1 MKIKFWNILKS
12 VESLIQNSATE
23 ERTWTFPNKDG
34 TVAMIGDLED
44 YLNLITLFGSYIRQA
59 NAFGTDTYTATISIS
74 PTTVHSNG
82 ALVLF
87 VFENTSTGAA
97 SVTTNGTTKKIF
109 LDLTTQANA
118 DDLQAGIPYL
128 FIYKGSLDTD
138 AGGWL
143 MLSGGSASVPDAD
156 ASTKGI
162 AKLNDTGSLGSAT
175 DAAPTQRAAKEYADT
190 KSIKYE
196 HFAASD
202 ETTGLTTGTGKVSF
216 RMPYAG
222 TLVAVRASIV
232 AAQTSGSILT
242 ININKNGST
251 VLSTKLTIDNNAK
264 TSVGATTPAVI
275 SVSSFADDDEVTV
288 DIDQVGNGTAAGL
301 KIKMF
306 FS

>member
-1 MKIKFWNILKS
+1 M
-12 VESLIQNSATE
+12 A
-23 ERTWTFPNKDG
+23 D
-34 TVAMIGDLED
+34 D
-44 YLNLITLFGSYIRQA
+44 
-59 NAFGTDTYTATISIS
+59 
-74 PTTVHSNG
+74 
-82 ALVLF
+82 
-87 VFENTSTGAA
+87 
-97 SVTTNGTTKKIF
+97 KKIS
-109 LDLTTQANA
+109 DLAVASTPLAGTELIEIVQGGVNKQTTASQ
-118 DDLQAGIPYL
+118 
-128 FIYKGSLDTD
+128 F
-138 AGGWL
+138 GG
-143 MLSGGSASVPDAD
+143 SVPDAD

-222 TLVAVRASIV
+222 TLTAVRASLV

-301 KIKMF
+301 KIKMY